1 MYNNLYCVIV
11 WIERMRTFL
20 QQIAVGMKGL
30 VRQVLATAVI
40 FCCAFSAADSAA
52 ASGITS
58 MRIGQG
64 VGSVRIVFDADR
76 KFDYKVF
83 LLNEPKRLVID
94 TFDVKVS
101 PEIEKYVDKNNLVTK
116 TRLGSVGTD
125 GIRIV
130 FDLQKPAI
138 VKKAFMLAPQSNF
151 GWRFVIDVSIAS
163 EREFSSKVGSKYAL
177 SNENSFAGSYSSSSS
192 KSSSKAKTVNKKKI
206 IVLDPGHGGKDPGAI
221 GYSGVYEKNIT
232 LAMAKELKVILEK
245 EGYKVHLTRSTD
257 IFIPL
262 RDRVKIAR
270 KYNADL
276 FMSIHADSAVNRSA
290 KGLSVYTLSE
300 TASDK
305 EAAALAER
313 ENKADVV
320 AGLNLLEH
328 SKEVSDILI
337 NLAQR
342 ETMNRSSEFAS
353 FMVQE
358 MRKSVK
364 LRDNTHRFAGFA
376 VLKAPDVPSVLLEMG
391 YLSNR
396 TEERLLK
403 QKDYR
408 RKLAVSTSKAV
419 ENILT
424 TCSMLPS
431 SEDGDCKCRY
441 FSE

>member
-1 MYNNLYCVIV
+1 
-11 WIERMRTFL
+11 MRTFL

-276 FMSIHADSAVNRSA
+276 FMSIHAESAVNRSA

-419 ENILT
+419 E
-424 TCSMLPS
+424 
-431 SEDGDCKCRY
+431 KY
-441 FSE
+441 FDNMQHASVF

>member
-1 MYNNLYCVIV
+1 
-11 WIERMRTFL
+11 MRTFL
-20 QQIAVGMKGL
+20 QQIVVGMKGL

-40 FCCAFSAADSAA
+40 FCCAFSAADSVA

-419 ENILT
+419 E
-424 TCSMLPS
+424 
-431 SEDGDCKCRY
+431 KY
-441 FSE
+441 FDNMQHASVF

>member
-1 MYNNLYCVIV
+1 
-11 WIERMRTFL
+11 MRTFL

-276 FMSIHADSAVNRSA
+276 FMSLHADSAVNRSA

-419 ENILT
+419 E
-424 TCSMLPS
+424 
-431 SEDGDCKCRY
+431 KY
-441 FSE
+441 FDNMQHASVF

>member
-1 MYNNLYCVIV
+1 
-11 WIERMRTFL
+11 MRTFL

-40 FCCAFSAADSAA
+40 FCCAFSASTSAV

-419 ENILT
+419 E
-424 TCSMLPS
+424 
-431 SEDGDCKCRY
+431 KY
-441 FSE
+441 FDNMQHASVF

>member
-1 MYNNLYCVIV
+1 MFIYNNLYCVIV

-20 QQIAVGMKGL
+20 QQIAVGMKDL

-40 FCCAFSAADSAA
+40 FCCVFSAADSAA

-163 EREFSSKVGSKYAL
+163 EREFTSKVGSKYAL

-419 ENILT
+419 E
-424 TCSMLPS
+424 
-431 SEDGDCKCRY
+431 KY
-441 FSE
+441 FDNMQHASVF

>member
-1 MYNNLYCVIV
+1 MFIYNNLYCVIV

-83 LLNEPKRLVID
+83 LLSEPKRLVID

-419 ENILT
+419 E
-424 TCSMLPS
+424 
-431 SEDGDCKCRY
+431 KY
-441 FSE
+441 FDNMQHASVF

>member
-1 MYNNLYCVIV
+1 
-11 WIERMRTFL
+11 
-20 QQIAVGMKGL
+20 
-30 VRQVLATAVI
+30 
-40 FCCAFSAADSAA
+40 
-52 ASGITS
+52 
-58 MRIGQG
+58 
-64 VGSVRIVFDADR
+64 
-76 KFDYKVF
+76 
-83 LLNEPKRLVID
+83 
-94 TFDVKVS
+94 
-101 PEIEKYVDKNNLVTK
+101 
-116 TRLGSVGTD
+116 
-125 GIRIV
+125 
-130 FDLQKPAI
+130 
-138 VKKAFMLAPQSNF
+138 
-151 GWRFVIDVSIAS
+151 
-163 EREFSSKVGSKYAL
+163 
-177 SNENSFAGSYSSSSS
+177 
-192 KSSSKAKTVNKKKI
+192 
-206 IVLDPGHGGKDPGAI
+206 
-221 GYSGVYEKNIT
+221 
-232 LAMAKELKVILEK
+232 MAKELKVILEK

-376 VLKAPDVPSVLLEMG
+376 VLKALMFRPFCWKWATFPTARKNVC
-391 YLSNR
+391 SNKR
-396 TEERLLK
+396 TIAASWLFRPARPLK
-403 QKDYR
+403 
-408 RKLAVSTSKAV
+408 
-419 ENILT
+419 NILT

>member
-1 MYNNLYCVIV
+1 MFIYNNLYCVIV

-20 QQIAVGMKGL
+20 QQMAVGMKGL

-151 GWRFVIDVSIAS
+151 GWRFVIDVFIAS

-419 ENILT
+419 E
-424 TCSMLPS
+424 
-431 SEDGDCKCRY
+431 KY
-441 FSE
+441 FDNMQHASVF

>member
-1 MYNNLYCVIV
+1 
-11 WIERMRTFL
+11 MRTFL

-177 SNENSFAGSYSSSSS
+177 SNENSFAGSYSSSSA
-192 KSSSKAKTVNKKKI
+192 KSSSKAKTIDKKKI

-419 ENILT
+419 E
-424 TCSMLPS
+424 
-431 SEDGDCKCRY
+431 KY
-441 FSE
+441 FDNMQHASVF

>member
-1 MYNNLYCVIV
+1 
-11 WIERMRTFL
+11 MRTFL

-305 EAAALAER
+305 EAADLAER

-419 ENILT
+419 E
-424 TCSMLPS
+424 
-431 SEDGDCKCRY
+431 KY
-441 FSE
+441 FDNMQHASVF

>member
-1 MYNNLYCVIV
+1 MFIYNNLYCVIV

-396 TEERLLK
+396 TEECLLK

-419 ENILT
+419 E
-424 TCSMLPS
+424 
-431 SEDGDCKCRY
+431 KY
-441 FSE
+441 FDNMQHASVF

>member
-1 MYNNLYCVIV
+1 
-11 WIERMRTFL
+11 MRTFL

-40 FCCAFSAADSAA
+40 FCCAFSTADSAA

-116 TRLGSVGTD
+116 TRLGSVGAD

-419 ENILT
+419 E
-424 TCSMLPS
+424 
-431 SEDGDCKCRY
+431 KY
-441 FSE
+441 FDNMQHASVF

>member
-1 MYNNLYCVIV
+1 M
-11 WIERMRTFL
+11 

-419 ENILT
+419 E
-424 TCSMLPS
+424 
-431 SEDGDCKCRY
+431 KY
-441 FSE
+441 FDNMQHASVF

>member
-1 MYNNLYCVIV
+1 
-11 WIERMRTFL
+11 MRTFL

-138 VKKAFMLAPQSNF
+138 VKKAFVLAPQSNF

-419 ENILT
+419 E
-424 TCSMLPS
+424 
-431 SEDGDCKCRY
+431 KY
-441 FSE
+441 FDNMQHASVF

>member
-1 MYNNLYCVIV
+1 
-11 WIERMRTFL
+11 MRTFL

-192 KSSSKAKTVNKKKI
+192 KSSSKARTVNKKKI

-419 ENILT
+419 E
-424 TCSMLPS
+424 
-431 SEDGDCKCRY
+431 KY
-441 FSE
+441 FDNMQHASVF

>member
-1 MYNNLYCVIV
+1 
-11 WIERMRTFL
+11 MRTFL
-20 QQIAVGMKGL
+20 QQMAVGMKGL

-64 VGSVRIVFDADR
+64 VGSVRIVFDANR

-163 EREFSSKVGSKYAL
+163 EREFSSKVGSKCAL

-419 ENILT
+419 E
-424 TCSMLPS
+424 
-431 SEDGDCKCRY
+431 KY
-441 FSE
+441 FDNMQHASVF

>member
-1 MYNNLYCVIV
+1 MFIYNNLYCVIV

-20 QQIAVGMKGL
+20 QQMAVGMKGL

-116 TRLGSVGTD
+116 TRLGSVGAD
-125 GIRIV
+125 GLRIV

-177 SNENSFAGSYSSSSS
+177 INENSFAGSYSSSSS

-419 ENILT
+419 E
-424 TCSMLPS
+424 
-431 SEDGDCKCRY
+431 KY
-441 FSE
+441 FDNMQHASVF

>member
-1 MYNNLYCVIV
+1 
-11 WIERMRTFL
+11 MRTFL

-116 TRLGSVGTD
+116 TRLGGVGTD

-419 ENILT
+419 E
-424 TCSMLPS
+424 
-431 SEDGDCKCRY
+431 KY
-441 FSE
+441 FDNMQHASVF

>member
-1 MYNNLYCVIV
+1 MFIYNNLYCVIV

-192 KSSSKAKTVNKKKI
+192 KSSSKAKAVNKKKI

-419 ENILT
+419 E
-424 TCSMLPS
+424 
-431 SEDGDCKCRY
+431 KY
-441 FSE
+441 FDNMQHASVF